1 MSERLYGT
9 MSHHDV
15 FFSQIKTDLDEIE
28 QAVQTNT
35 QFMAALETIGKD
47 SSAYRGI
54 VGGIAMNLQTAC
66 AELERILTAIAKHID
81 AATLEGSQEHR
92 NLLAMTKSTENRPT
106 ILRIHTLSD
115 LQQLLSF
122 RQVILNDYSYA
133 LSDEEVLENAD
144 RLSSCF
150 ANFAYDCLVL
160 QCTLTNSVATSSS
173 LPPAPA

>member
-1 MSERLYGT
+1 
-9 MSHHDV
+9 
-15 FFSQIKTDLDEIE
+15 
-28 QAVQTNT
+28 
-35 QFMAALETIGKD
+35 
-47 SSAYRGI
+47 
-54 VGGIAMNLQTAC
+54 
-66 AELERILTAIAKHID
+66 
-81 AATLEGSQEHR
+81 
-92 NLLAMTKSTENRPT
+92 MTKSTENRPT

-150 ANFAYDCLVL
+150 ANFAYDCLGL